1 MLKYKIPQIVTLTPK
16 NGCFFLKEKQPFF
29 IYLKVRL
36 YLWSEFITDSGQ
48 CRKVMSTN
56 TASYFSKTCA
66 RYKAIS
72 SFAIS
77 CVALRTRLLV
87 LFHAS
92 PPSFESL
99 TRSLS
104 PGAV

>member
-1 MLKYKIPQIVTLTPK
+1 MSLIIICKYSFYFINHVSSKK

-56 TASYFSKTCA
+56 TTSYFSKTCA
-66 RYKAIS
+66 
-72 SFAIS
+72 SFNTYNY
-77 CVALRTRLLV
+77 VAK
-87 LFHAS
+87 FKS
-92 PPSFESL
+92 NS
-99 TRSLS
+99 
-104 PGAV
+104 